1 MGEDRGM
8 KKRHAV
14 LIADVVGSTRARNLR
29 AALGQRVERAAR
41 EHLKKKWIELPYA
54 ITAGDEFQA
63 ILGKV
68 VNVPE
73 VIFDLRV
80 KLWPLQLRIGI
91 GVGSVRERIQRPVN
105 RMGGEAFQRARR
117 AIEAIKDEHLRYEV
131 LTAFRTGNEGFDAA
145 ANLIYALQDTLLIE
159 MTRKQQDT
167 VRAYCEEGGIGGA
180 AKRLRLNESTVSR
193 SLSRGYF
200 WQMRDAAEGLGRL
213 IVAARW

>member
-1 MGEDRGM
+1 M

-14 LIADVVGSTRARNLR
+14 LIADVVGSTRTRNLR

-41 EHLKKKWIELPYA
+41 EHLRKKWIELPYA

-200 WQMRDAAEGLGRL
+200 WQMRDAAEGLGKL

>member
-1 MGEDRGM
+1 M

-14 LIADVVGSTRARNLR
+14 LIADVVGSTSTKNLR
-29 AALGQRVERAAR
+29 AALGQRVERVAR

-68 VNVPE
+68 ANVPE

-80 KLWPLQLRIGI
+80 KFWPLQLRIGI
-91 GVGSVRERIQRPVN
+91 GVGSVNEKIQKPVN

-131 LTAFRTGNEGFDAA
+131 LTAFRTGSEGFDAA

-159 MTRKQQDT
+159 ITRKQQAT
-167 VRAYCEEGGIGGA
+167 VRAYCEAGGIRGA
-180 AKRLRLNESTVSR
+180 AKLLRLDESTVSR
-193 SLSRGYF
+193 SLGRGYF
-200 WQMRDAAEGLGRL
+200 WQMRDTAEGLGKL

>member
-1 MGEDRGM
+1 M

-14 LIADVVGSTRARNLR
+14 LIADVVGSTSAKNLR
-29 AALGQRVERAAR
+29 ATLGQRVEAAAR

-68 VNVPE
+68 AKVPE

-80 KLWPLQLRIGI
+80 KFWPLQIRIGI
-91 GVGSVRERIQRPVN
+91 GVGSVKEKIQRPVN
-105 RMGGEAFQRARR
+105 RMGGEAFQRGRR

-159 MTRKQQDT
+159 ITRKQQAA
-167 VRAYCEEGGIGGA
+167 VRAYCEEGGISGA

-200 WQMRDAAEGLGRL
+200 WQMRDTAEGLEQL
-213 IVAARW
+213 ILAAKW